1 MSVSRLEYLFEC
13 YINQKC
19 SSQEE
24 EELMQLLAE
33 PENEATVKILIDQV
47 VENTDSDL
55 QMPDDVADSIFKS
68 ILEVEKGL
76 AVPVKKE
83 KVIFIHTMRI
93 AAAAIILLL
102 AVATYWFT
110 EKKVYSEGT
119 LVAKKPMQ
127 VLPGG
132 VKASLTIAN
141 GSIIS
146 LDNMQNGTVAKQGNT
161 HIHKKE
167 GSLVYN
173 ANASSGVNVPVMYN
187 KLTTARGS
195 QYQLIL
201 ADGSKVWLNA
211 ESSLRFPAT
220 FVGSQRE
227 VELTGEA
234 YFEVS
239 KNKEKPFMVK
249 VGGMQVEVLGT
260 HFNVNGYTEEND
272 IVTSLLDGS
281 VKVTKGVL
289 KDLLKPGQQAILN
302 KKEEQ
307 IKILNADMNDVVAWK
322 NGLFQFKSADISS
335 ILRQIERWY
344 DVKIIYAGKIPV
356 RRFEGKIS
364 RKAQL
369 SEVLQILELSNI
381 KFTVE
386 GKNIIVN

>member
-24 EELMQLLAE
+24 EELMLLLAE

-55 QMPDDVADSIFKS
+55 QMPDDVADSIFKN

-83 KVIFIHTMRI
+83 KVIFIHAMRI

-110 EKKVYSEGT
+110 EKKLYSEDT

-146 LDNMQNGTVAKQGNT
+146 LENMQNGTVAKQGNT
-161 HIHKKE
+161 NIHKKD

-173 ANASSGVNVPVMYN
+173 ANASSRINVPVMYN

-220 FVGSQRE
+220 FISSQRE

-272 IVTSLLDGS
+272 IVTSLLEGS
-281 VKVTKGVL
+281 V
-289 KDLLKPGQQAILN
+289 
-302 KKEEQ
+302 
-307 IKILNADMNDVVAWK
+307 
-322 NGLFQFKSADISS
+322 
-335 ILRQIERWY
+335 
-344 DVKIIYAGKIPV
+344 
-356 RRFEGKIS
+356 
-364 RKAQL
+364 
-369 SEVLQILELSNI
+369 
-381 KFTVE
+381 
-386 GKNIIVN
+386 